1 MQEEPD
7 AALNYAAAGL
17 GEGSKN
23 FVFLSQTRENLFCYE
38 NTKTNHSKTNK
49 TSAGPSPCDPGSIRC
64 LKIVMAGR
72 QWGKPL
78 N

>member
-23 FVFLSQTRENLFCYE
+23 FVFLSQTN
-38 NTKTNHSKTNK
+38 
-49 TSAGPSPCDPGSIRC
+49 
-64 LKIVMAGR
+64 
-72 QWGKPL
+72 QGKPVL
-78 N
+78 LREHKNQSQ